1 MVDISWGYNGD
12 VVVFFNQQCD
22 IWECK
27 LTVDISWGSSW
38 IINGSLEYWWGNH
51 AKRGSINPWAL
62 DHWWRCHGFI
72 HEIIT
77 SLFGWLSPPG
87 VDNLYPVG
95 FVPWGIPSYIP
106 IVYGPMKNM
115 TYFHD
120 ISSWV
125 TWASLLF
132 PILPRCLGITKS
144 WTNCDYQRWFPRP
157 SHFMWKLISLSL
169 SSRYHVI
176 GLNVMRPR
184 FFITFKPPVGEPH
197 APGCRAVGHQALN
210 HSALLQEL
218 FSDLQTWEVFTI
230 AEDGDKKKTSQ
241 EDPQEKNSDIV
252 RYLWI
257 LGSALLRARNCKWRL
272 QPSRWWLQ
280 NLGRSSKA
288 SAQTVSGN
296 GIARKYTCCSNY
308 SVVTAMKIAKWTPTK
323 QWSWGHVRDIE
334 VENAICF
341 VWHISA
347 MFVIR
352 YNFWLGLQ

>member
-230 AEDGDKKKTSQ
+230 AEDGDKKNIT
-241 EDPQEKNSDIV
+241 
-252 RYLWI
+252 
-257 LGSALLRARNCKWRL
+257 
-272 QPSRWWLQ
+272 
-280 NLGRSSKA
+280 GRSSGKKFRHRKI
-288 SAQTVSGN
+288 SLDTWVSPVESQELQVAATAVKVVATEPWEVFQS
-296 GIARKYTCCSNY
+296 ICTDRVWQWYRQKIYMLFKLLCSN
-308 SVVTAMKIAKWTPTK
+308 S
-323 QWSWGHVRDIE
+323 H
-334 VENAICF
+334 ENSK
-341 VWHISA
+341 VNS
-347 MFVIR
+347 
-352 YNFWLGLQ
+352 Y